1 MWINLLAILPIDS
14 QTNTIPFPSI
24 VPVNVDWAD
33 LAIKAFFFIIWGV
46 ISIFIM
52 RAVLFGFR
60 WHTAGSD
67 EEYSEWTKSMFI
79 QSTGA
84 VLVLGLLLI
93 LVSSLKSIFGIV

>member
-1 MWINLLAILPIDS
+1 MWINFLAILPIDS

-24 VPVNVDWAD
+24 VPTNVDWAD
-33 LAIKAFFFIIWGV
+33 LAIKAFFFVIWVV

-79 QSTGA
+79 QSTGC
-84 VLVLGLLLI
+84 VLALGLLLVV
-93 LVSSLKSIFGIV
+93 VSALESIFGVA